1 MVPVL
6 SCTTTASAAVMQP
19 HWLTRMIPTSLRS
32 GGAKGDKKPQQF
44 GPILSCPVTWK
55 HGKCKNPG
63 VTDGRVFETRD
74 WPARN
79 LVFMQFFRGDDGKLS
94 ELPSRHIDTG
104 MGMERITSVVAQE

>member
-55 HGKCKNPG
+55 HGKCKI
-63 VTDGRVFETRD
+63 RD